1 MLVRL
6 HHAWIKQNGII
17 RLTNRLNIDH
27 SSFQAHFS
35 RLESAEMIAA
45 LQTLR
50 AGVEELRRAPNSSC
64 HHQFPLP
71 LRPARGPL
79 SVRCLPSQKVPV
91 WAGLRRSSS
100 PESLREERHNNEGK
114 KTWNLAKHQSL
125 VLYEVEELAAS
136 SAGGRAHLPL
146 QSRRIT
152 VKRGSADT
160 SEAPFGPKRHFG
172 SH

>member
-35 RLESAEMIAA
+35 RLESAEMIAT

-50 AGVEELRRAPNSSC
+50 AGVEGLRRAPNSSC
-64 HHQFPLP
+64 HHQFLCLSAPRADLFP
-71 LRPARGPL
+71 FGAYLHKKFQFGLVCVAHRPRYPCGNKRRMRG
-79 SVRCLPSQKVPV
+79 
-91 WAGLRRSSS
+91 
-100 PESLREERHNNEGK
+100 
-114 KTWNLAKHQSL
+114 KTWSLAKHQSL

-146 QSRRIT
+146 QSRRKT
-152 VKRGSADT
+152 VKRGSADK